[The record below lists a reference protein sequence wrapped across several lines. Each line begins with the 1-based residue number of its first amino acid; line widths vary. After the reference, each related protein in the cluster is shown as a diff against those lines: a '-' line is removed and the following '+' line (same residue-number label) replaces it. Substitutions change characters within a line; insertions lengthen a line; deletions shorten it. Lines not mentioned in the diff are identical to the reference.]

1 MIRIMLVMFALVS
14 MLWLSAAAMAQQSMR
29 MSDCDQWIA
38 KIHAEADDRVDE
50 AGWTA
55 RQKADDIAQMCK
67 NGKIAGAEDGLG
79 HDGPARNQDVRSGR
93 SAVVARPG

>member
-14 MLWLSAAAMAQQSMR
+14 MMWLSVTAMAQQPTK
-29 MSDCDQWIA
+29 MSDCDQWLA
-38 KIHAEADDRVDE
+38 RIHAEADDRVDE

-67 NGKIAGAEDGLG
+67 EGKMAEAQKTASDMMTLLG
-79 HDGPARNQDVRSGR
+79 IKM
-93 SAVVARPG
+93 

>member
-1 MIRIMLVMFALVS
+1 MIRIMLVMFTLVS
-14 MLWLSAAAMAQQSMR
+14 MLWLSAAAMAQQSKP

-50 AGWTA
+50 ASWTA

-67 NGKIAGAEDGLG
+67 DGKMAEAQKTASDMMTLLG
-79 HDGPARNQDVRSGR
+79 IKM
-93 SAVVARPG
+93 

>member
-14 MLWLSAAAMAQQSMR
+14 MMWLSATAMAQQPTT
-29 MSDCDQWIA
+29 MSDCNQWIN

-55 RQKADDIAQMCK
+55 RQRVDDIARMCK
-67 NGKIAGAEDGLG
+67 EGKMAEAQKTASDTMTLLG
-79 HDGPARNQDVRSGR
+79 IKM
-93 SAVVARPG
+93 

>member
-1 MIRIMLVMFALVS
+1 MTRIMLVMFALVS
-14 MLWLSAAAMAQQSMR
+14 MMSLSMAAMAQQPTK

-55 RQKADDIAQMCK
+55 RQKADDIVQMCK
-67 NGKIAGAEDGLG
+67 DGKMAEAQKTASDMMTLLG
-79 HDGPARNQDVRSGR
+79 IKM
-93 SAVVARPG
+93 

>member
-1 MIRIMLVMFALVS
+1 MIRIMLVMCALVS
-14 MLWLSAAAMAQQSMR
+14 MMWLSASAMAQQPTT
-29 MSDCDQWIA
+29 MSECDQWIN

-67 NGKIAGAEDGLG
+67 EGKMVEAKKTASDMMTLLG
-79 HDGPARNQDVRSGR
+79 IKM
-93 SAVVARPG
+93 